1 MKSRSVIDM
10 FREEYKLTFSKEQE
24 KDFLAFAK
32 SSKIDTSKCKIR
44 TTSSIE
50 NFVNNSKEIL
60 DIKLS
65 RLSPTIFISN
75 VVYSLRPMNWA
86 KDTNVA
92 VLYPDRTI
100 AEDSYIGNVKD
111 VDQNLV
117 IIRTIE
123 YDQKK
128 KTLFTDYTILI
139 FNKAFESYG
148 SIRLEDLPE
157 SERS

>member
-60 DIKLS
+60 DVKLS

-75 VVYSLRPMNWA
+75 VVYSLYPMNWA

>member
-75 VVYSLRPMNWA
+75 VIYSLHPMNWA